1 MKNTKKKQVNNQVP
15 SIGMGT
21 RLLTANEVA
30 QYLGK
35 TQGAVYMMVNRGQL
49 PFLKLGNGK
58 HSSIRFKSDDIEAWV
73 QSKIVDAYAC
83 K

>member
-1 MKNTKKKQVNNQVP
+1 MKESKKNQEKNQVP
-15 SIGMGT
+15 SIQMGT

-35 TQGAVYMMVNRGQL
+35 TQGAIYMMVARGQL
-49 PFLKLGNGK
+49 PFLKLGNEK

-73 QSKIVDAYAC
+73 ESKIVDAYAC

>member
-1 MKNTKKKQVNNQVP
+1 MKDSKKNQEKNQVP
-15 SIGMGT
+15 SIQMGT

-35 TQGAVYMMVNRGQL
+35 TQGAIYMMVSRGQL
-49 PFLKLGNGK
+49 PFLKLGEGK

>member
-1 MKNTKKKQVNNQVP
+1 MKNTKKNGAKNQVP
-15 SIGMGT
+15 SIQIGT

-35 TQGAVYMMVNRGQL
+35 TQGAVYMMVNRGEL
-49 PFLKLGNGK
+49 PYLKLGNGK
-58 HSSIRFKSDDIEAWV
+58 NGSIRFKSDDIEAWV
-73 QSKIVDAYAC
+73 QSKIVEAYAC